1 MTMNEAVQALVG
13 ILAVAG
19 ALFCAVA
26 AIGVARLPDALT
38 RMHASSKA
46 GTLGCGL
53 ILAAVALFFPQV
65 DVVARVVAAIL
76 FLVLTTPVSAHMI
89 GRAIYA
95 SGEPLWKGTG
105 VDELK
110 GTKDDPG
117 ERLIKEE

>member
-1 MTMNEAVQALVG
+1 MHEAFQALIG
-13 ILAVAG
+13 LLAVAG
-19 ALFCAVA
+19 ALFCVIA

-53 ILAAVALFFPQV
+53 ILAAAALFFPTV
-65 DVVARVVAAIL
+65 DIAARVVAAIL
-76 FLVLTTPVSAHMI
+76 FLALTTPVSAHMI

-95 SGEPLWKGTG
+95 SRERLWTG
-105 VDELK
+105 IVRDELR

-117 ERLIKEE
+117 ERLGTGG

>member
-1 MTMNEAVQALVG
+1 MHEALQALIG

-19 ALFCAVA
+19 AAFCAIA
-26 AIGVARLPDALT
+26 AIGVARLPDAIT

-53 ILAAVALFFPQV
+53 ILVALALYFPSV
-65 DVVARVVAAIL
+65 DVAARVVAAIL
-76 FLVLTTPVSAHMI
+76 FLLLTTPVSAHMI

-95 SGEPLWKGTG
+95 SGEKLWSGTG
-105 VDELK
+105 RDDLR

-117 ERLIKEE
+117 ERVKR